1 MTGVAG
7 CGGVSGIST
16 NARAAGVDHCIDLWA
31 DTEENP
37 VNVSDPV
44 ADRMPDDAIDAT
56 RKLAGHVASIS
67 ISQLNA
73 NVVQAFRRAL
83 LDYLTCAI
91 AGAGMQSSRIVL
103 DYLQSWDQAREACVI
118 GAGRRLSAQNAAFVN
133 GTSAHGLDLDDGMT
147 RGSVH
152 PGGAVFPALLAMAEK
167 LGSKAEDI
175 IAAGVAAYDIT
186 LRMASTV
193 HPHSTRCGFHNT
205 PTSGVFGAAAA
216 AARLLG
222 LDAGLALNTLGL
234 AGSFSGGLRA
244 FLADGAEVK
253 RIHPGKAARD
263 GIVSAELAMRG
274 LTGPAQVIEGRF
286 GFVQAFARGNADW
299 PRLTGDLGN
308 RFEICSVYFKPYP
321 ACRHFHA
328 ALDAVRNIAECRPF
342 KPEEVASVRIGLYE
356 AGATGHDQKTYENLL
371 DAQMSAPV
379 TTALAIAFGNVT
391 VPSFDRKNLEQ
402 PEVRRL
408 IDVTEVYV
416 DEECDRIYPGRRS
429 GVAQVRFNDGSLI
442 EERVLDP
449 KGEGENPMSDDD
461 LSNKFLSNC
470 EPLIGAA
477 RCRELLETVWR
488 FEAGAD
494 PSPLYRWSN
503 QAASA

>member
-1 MTGVAG
+1 M
-7 CGGVSGIST
+7 SGIISA
-16 NARAAGVDHCIDLWA
+16 ARTAGGIDHLTEI
-31 DTEENP
+31 EENTM
-37 VNVSDPV
+37 NVANTA
-44 ADRMPDDAIDAT
+44 ADRMSDDAIDAT
-56 RKLAGHVASIS
+56 RKLAGHVASIRT
-67 ISQLNA
+67 SQLNA
-73 NVVQAFRRAL
+73 HVVQAFRRAL

-91 AGAGMQSSRIVL
+91 AGSGMQSSRIVL
-103 DYLQSWDQAREACVI
+103 DYLQSWDRAGEACVI
-118 GAGRRLSAQNAAFVN
+118 GAGGRLSAQNAAFVN

-152 PGGAVFPALLAMAEK
+152 PGGSVFPALLAMAEK
-167 LGSKAEDI
+167 LDSGAGDI
-175 IAAGVAAYDIT
+175 MAAGVAAYDIT
-186 LRMASTV
+186 LRIASTV
-193 HPHSTRCGFHNT
+193 HPHSTRRGFHNT

-222 LDAGLALNTLGL
+222 QDEALTLDALGL

-263 GIVSAELAMRG
+263 GIVCAELAMRG
-274 LTGPAQVIEGRF
+274 LSGPAQVLEGRF
-286 GFVQAFARGNADW
+286 GFVQAFAGGNADW

-328 ALDAVRNIAECRPF
+328 ALDAVRNIAARRPF
-342 KPEEVASVRIGLYE
+342 SPDEVASVRIGLYE
-356 AGATGHDQKTYENLL
+356 AGATGHDQKTSENLL

-379 TTALAIAFGNVT
+379 TTALAMVFGNVT
-391 VPSFDRKNLEQ
+391 VPSFDRKNLER
-402 PEVRRL
+402 PDVRRL
-408 IDVTEVYV
+408 IDLTEVYV

-429 GVAQVRFNDGSLI
+429 GVAQVRLKDGSLI

-449 KGEGENPMSDDD
+449 KGEGENPMGDDD

-494 PSPLYRWSN
+494 PSPLYRWNN
-503 QAASA
+503 QASSA